1 MLSCDSNFGEN
12 GHSSYTED
20 KIYNIPIR
28 LTPIGL
34 KRRPL
39 MGLLLQNVDKI
50 VGRENYLKDINLE
63 FEFGSRNVLLGRTLA
78 GKTSLLRIMAG
89 LDRPTKGK
97 VLIDGRDVTGVSV
110 RKRSVAMVYQ
120 QFINYPSLTVYKNI
134 ASPLKVSGVP
144 KAEIDRR
151 VRETAEMLHLEDL
164 LDRLPAELSG
174 GQQQRIAI
182 ARALVKDA
190 QLLLLDEPLVNLD
203 YKLREELRIEL
214 QDIFEQREAI
224 VVYTTTEPTE
234 ALMLGG
240 KVVVIDEGQVL
251 QTGVTPKVYH
261 NPATT
266 KVAEVFSDPPINYL
280 ACSVQKGGASLGGD
294 IEFPLSGHLKSLP
307 AAQYIF
313 GIRSNHLSLN
323 RTSAQDAELRA
334 NVTLSEINGSET
346 FIHVNYDNSQLVL
359 QEDGVY
365 PHRIGTEI
373 SIYVNPS
380 NFFVFDEAGALV
392 ASPIRKAPEKL
403 LD

>member
-1 MLSCDSNFGEN
+1 
-12 GHSSYTED
+12 
-20 KIYNIPIR
+20 
-28 LTPIGL
+28 
-34 KRRPL
+34 
-39 MGLLLQNVDKI
+39 MGLSLQNIDKI
-50 VGRENYLKDINLE
+50 VGRETHLKDISLE
-63 FEFGSRNVLLGRTLA
+63 FESGSRNVLLGRTLA

-89 LDRPTKGK
+89 IDRPTHGK
-97 VLIDGRDVTGVSV
+97 ILIDGKDTTGVWV

-151 VRETAEMLHLEDL
+151 VQETAKMLHLEDM
-164 LDRLPAELSG
+164 LDRLPDELSG

-203 YKLREELRIEL
+203 YKLREELRTEL
-214 QDIFEQREAI
+214 QEIFEQREAI

-240 KVVVIDEGQVL
+240 NVVVIDEGQIL
-251 QTGVTPKVYH
+251 QTGLTPDVYH

-280 ACSVQKGGASLGGD
+280 PCMVEDDTATLGEN
-294 IEFPLSGHLKSLP
+294 IKLPLTNHLKSLP

-313 GIRSNHLSLN
+313 GVRSNHLSLN
-323 RTSAQDAELRA
+323 RASAEDTEIHTKVELA
-334 NVTLSEINGSET
+334 EINGSET
-346 FIHVNYDNSQLVL
+346 FIHANYDRSRVVVQV
-359 QEDGVY
+359 DGVY
-365 PHRIGTEI
+365 PHRMGTEI
-373 SIYVNPS
+373 SIYVNPG
-380 NFFVFDEAGALV
+380 NFFVFDQAGTLV
-392 ASPIRKAPEKL
+392 ASPTRYTLAG
-403 LD
+403 